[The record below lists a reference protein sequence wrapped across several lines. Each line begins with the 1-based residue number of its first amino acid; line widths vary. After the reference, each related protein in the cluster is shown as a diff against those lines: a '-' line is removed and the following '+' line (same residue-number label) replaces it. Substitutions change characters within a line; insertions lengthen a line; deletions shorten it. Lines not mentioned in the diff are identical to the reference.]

1 MRYLLNAG
9 KLLLLD
15 LSSTI
20 LFIAVFLLTGNIYL
34 SVGLG
39 MALGVTQIGTQFA
52 RRKPIETMEWLSLFL
67 VIAAGT
73 ATLLTD
79 DPRYVLFKPSVIYS
93 IVGGV
98 MLKPGWINRYL
109 PAIAQAVV
117 PDVAVIVG
125 FIWAGLMF
133 ASALINAVIAL
144 KFSLATW
151 ALIMP
156 IYGIVSKLLLFLAG
170 FAAMRFIGQRRVSA
184 MPEPER
190 EAAKAA
196 GIIDQR
202 HSSSASRANRRLAGT
217 ACDWHL

>member
-1 MRYLLNAG
+1 MLALGAGGRREFKLMRYFLNAG
-9 KLLLLD
+9 KLLLFD
-15 LSSTI
+15 LASTI
-20 LFIAVFLLTGNIYL
+20 LFVVTFLLTQNTYL
-34 SVGLG
+34 SIGLG
-39 MALGVTQIGTQFA
+39 MALGMTQIGTQFA

-67 VIAAGT
+67 VIAAGI

-79 DPRYVLFKPSVIYS
+79 DPRYVLFKPSVIYT
-93 IVGGV
+93 IVGIV

-109 PAIAQAVV
+109 PAIAQVVV

-133 ASALINAVIAL
+133 ASALTNAFIAL

-170 FAAMRFIGQRRVSA
+170 FAAMRFIAQRRVRA
-184 MPEPER
+184 MPELER
-190 EAAKAA
+190 ETLL
-196 GIIDQR
+196 
-202 HSSSASRANRRLAGT
+202 ASTGR
-217 ACDWHL
+217 